1 MKFKVLISLL
11 LVGCVIL
18 FGFIFAI
25 VKVKQQKEDRKQLVD
40 EFLSRNDSPPP
51 LIPRTEEIPDEI
63 RRKFAAVPE
72 IHEKPTIIAEL
83 VQGGSPKTVEF
94 SPTNPYLVV
103 SRTSNKNPEDDIR
116 LWDINNPVTP
126 LAVFRGDSVSFSPDG
141 KRLAICDFGNI
152 DGSVKLWDIAKEQF
166 MSALRVVALDAVF
179 SPDNKH
185 LALSSSGVL
194 LWNVSNPTAPVEAI
208 KLERKNIEKDH
219 TFSVDGKLMATVESR
234 TNTVNIWEID
244 GNQVINKNYINVMNG
259 KVGWIEAMQ
268 FLPDPKNPIL
278 AIADHVIA
286 EHGRDIRLYYPPDW
300 QSYNTIPAGY
310 VYDLAFTPDGK
321 TIISGGTSELEIWS
335 VENGNRI
342 ASIEGYSGSVK
353 CVDVSADGKFVAA
366 GGHDGVIRV
375 WDIANYLPK
384 KQETTQ
390 NIVVPIYFLPTN
402 RLPQADIPERIDR
415 ILRDLQTF
423 FADEIQRHGFG
434 RKTFDFEKNSDGAAK
449 VYLFEGKTTDE
460 YYDRHTS
467 STVLNEI
474 EQHFELANKCY
485 FIIVDKSVEKES
497 IENKYTSADLEKI
510 EKGIQDMVLSLKDY
524 VIRRQG
530 GDIVVR
536 TPLNGYSKHGLAA
549 KFGDAFGLN
558 RDYRHP
564 SYLMSY
570 GRQSKHLSKS
580 SAAWLSRSRFFN
592 TEMPFF
598 DDKTIIETLS
608 PSKGKVRFKVE
619 DADGI
624 YQVRLLA
631 KLINKNHPL
640 GFQMKI
646 DPAQNQTEW
655 EKSYKGKYYT
665 LHDALT
671 LQGEKKATVELDYP
685 KFANNLIELHVIDG
699 HGNRIDVIKRIDYS
713 GTSFLRRIF
722 N

>member
-11 LVGCVIL
+11 LVGCVLL
-18 FGFIFAI
+18 FGFIFLI
-25 VKVKQQKEDRKQLVD
+25 VKVKQQQEDRKQLMD
-40 EFLSRNDSPPP
+40 EFFSGKDSPPP

-63 RRKFAAVPE
+63 RQKFAAVPE
-72 IHEKPTIIAEL
+72 TPEKPKIIAEL
-83 VQGGSPKTVEF
+83 VQGGSPQTVEF

-103 SRTSNKNPEDDIR
+103 SRTYDKNAEDDIR

-141 KRLAICDFGNI
+141 KRLAISDLGNI
-152 DGSVKLWDIAKEQF
+152 NGGVRLWDIATEQF
-166 MSALRVVALDAVF
+166 MSALRVAGFGAVF
-179 SPDNKH
+179 SPDNKL
-185 LALSSSGVL
+185 LALSSSGLL
-194 LWNVSNPTAPVEAI
+194 LWNVSNPAAPIEAI
-208 KLERKNIEKDH
+208 KLERKNFQKEH
-219 TFSVDGKLMATVESR
+219 TFSADGKLMATVESR
-234 TNTVNIWEID
+234 TDTVNIWEIN
-244 GNQVINKNYINVMNG
+244 GNQVVKKNSINVIDG
-259 KVGWIEAMQ
+259 KVGWIEAME
-268 FLPDPKNPIL
+268 FLPNPKNPIL
-278 AIADHVIA
+278 AIADND
-286 EHGRDIRLYYPPDW
+286 EDIRLYYPPDW
-300 QSYNTIPAGY
+300 QNYNTIPAGH
-310 VYDLAFTPDGK
+310 VYDLAFTSDGK
-321 TIISGGTSELEIWS
+321 NIISGGTGELEIWS

-342 ASIEGYSGSVK
+342 ASIEGYSGWVK

-366 GGHDGVIRV
+366 GGNDGVIRV

-402 RLPQADIPERIDR
+402 RLPQIDIPEKIDK

-434 RKTFDFEKNSDGAAK
+434 RKTFDFEKNSDGSAK

-460 YYDRHTS
+460 YYNEDTS
-467 STVLNEI
+467 SKVLNEI
-474 EQHFELANKCY
+474 EQHFELSNKCY
-485 FIIVDKSVEKES
+485 FIIADKSTEKKS
-497 IENKYTSADLEKI
+497 IKNRYTRSDLKNI
-510 EKGIQDMVLSLKDY
+510 EKGIQDMTLSIRDY
-524 VIRRQG
+524 IFRKRQG

-564 SYLMSY
+564 SYLMSD

-592 TEMPFF
+592 TEMTFF
-598 DDKTIIETLS
+598 DEKTVIETRS
-608 PSKGKVRFKVE
+608 SSKGKARFKVE

-631 KLINKNHPL
+631 KLINKNHPP
-640 GFQMKI
+640 GFQLKI
-646 DPAQNQTEW
+646 DPAENQTAW

-699 HGNRIDVIKRIDYS
+699 HGNRVYVIKRIDHS
-713 GTSFLRRIF
+713 VTSFLRRIL

>member
-18 FGFIFAI
+18 FGFIFLI
-25 VKVKQQKEDRKQLVD
+25 VKVKQQKADNKQLID
-40 EFLSRNDSPPP
+40 EFLSRNDNPPP

-63 RRKFAAVPE
+63 RQKFAAVPE
-72 IHEKPTIIAEL
+72 IPEKPTIIAEL
-83 VQGGSPKTVEF
+83 VQGGYPQTVEF

-103 SRTSNKNPEDDIR
+103 SSTYDANAEDTIR
-116 LWDINNPVTP
+116 LWNINNPITP
-126 LAVFRGDSVSFSPDG
+126 LAVFSGDSASFSPDG
-141 KRLAICDFGNI
+141 KILAICDSSNYI

-166 MSALRVVALDAVF
+166 MSALHEVALDAVF
-179 SPDNKH
+179 SPDHKL
-185 LALSSSGVL
+185 LALESSGL
-194 LWNVSNPTAPVEAI
+194 ELWNVSNPTAPVEAI
-208 KLERKNIEKDH
+208 NLKRKNIEKEH
-219 TFSVDGKLMATVESR
+219 TFSADGKLMATVEAI
-234 TNTVNIWEID
+234 NDTVNIWEIS
-244 GNQVINKNYINVMNG
+244 GNQVTKKNAIDVIDE

-278 AIADHVIA
+278 AIADHD
-286 EHGRDIRLYYPPDW
+286 EDIRLYYPPDW
-300 QSYNTIPAGY
+300 KPNYNTIPAGN
-310 VYDLAFTPDGK
+310 VNDLAFTPDGK
-321 TIISGGTSELEIWS
+321 TIISGGTNELEIWS
-335 VENGNRI
+335 VENGSRI
-342 ASIEGYSGSVK
+342 ASIEGYSDWVN
-353 CVDVSADGKFVAA
+353 CVDVSADGKFVTA
-366 GGHDGVIRV
+366 GGNDGVIRV

-402 RLPQADIPERIDR
+402 RLPQTDIPEKIDK
-415 ILRDLQTF
+415 ILRELQTF

-434 RKTFDFEKNSDGAAK
+434 RKTFDFEKNSDGSAK

-460 YYDRHTS
+460 YYDEWPS
-467 STVLNEI
+467 SRVLNEI
-474 EQHFELANKCY
+474 EQHFELSNNCY
-485 FIIVDKSVEKES
+485 FIIVDEIIENES
-497 IENKYTSADLEKI
+497 IKNRYTFSYSDLENI
-510 EKGIQDMVLSLKDY
+510 RESIQAMGRDF
-524 VIRRQG
+524 IFRQQG
-530 GDIVVR
+530 AHIVVR
-536 TPLNGYSKHGLAA
+536 TPLNRYAKHVLAA

-580 SAAWLSRSRFFN
+580 SAAWLNSSRFFN
-592 TEMPFF
+592 TEMTFF
-598 DDKTIIETLS
+598 DDKTIIKTRS

-631 KLINKNHPL
+631 ESINENHPP

-646 DPAQNQTEW
+646 DPVENQTEW
-655 EKSYKGKYYT
+655 EKLYKGRYYT

-671 LQGEKKATVELDYP
+671 LQGEKKAIVELDYP

-699 HGNRIDVIKRIDYS
+699 HGNRVYVIKRINNS
-713 GTSFLRRIF
+713 VTSFLRRIL

>member
-51 LIPRTEEIPDEI
+51 PIPRTEEIPDEI

-72 IHEKPTIIAEL
+72 IPEKPKIIAEL

-103 SRTSNKNPEDDIR
+103 SRTSHKNSEDDIR
-116 LWDINNPVTP
+116 LWDSNNPVTP
-126 LAVFRGDSVSFSPDG
+126 LAVFRGNSVSFSPDG
-141 KRLAICDFGNI
+141 KRLAISDLGNI
-152 DGSVKLWDIAKEQF
+152 DGGVRLWDIATEQF
-166 MSALRVVALDAVF
+166 MSALRVTGFDAVF
-179 SPDNKH
+179 SPDNKL
-185 LALSSSGVL
+185 LALPSSGLL

-208 KLERKNIEKDH
+208 KLERKNFEQEH
-219 TFSVDGKLMATVESR
+219 TFSADGKLMATVESR
-234 TNTVNIWEID
+234 TDTVNIWEID
-244 GNQVINKNYINVMNG
+244 GNQVIKKNYINVIDG

-278 AIADHVIA
+278 AIADND
-286 EHGRDIRLYYPPDW
+286 GDIRLYYPPDW
-300 QSYNTIPAGY
+300 QNYNTVPAGY
-310 VYDLAFTPDGK
+310 VKDLAFTPDGK
-321 TIISGGTSELEIWS
+321 NIISGGTNGLKIWS
-335 VENGNRI
+335 VENGSRI
-342 ASIEGYSGSVK
+342 ASIKGYSGWVK

-366 GGHDGVIRV
+366 GGNDGVIRV

-384 KQETTQ
+384 KQEITQ
-390 NIVVPIYFLPTN
+390 NVVVPIYFLPTN
-402 RLPQADIPERIDR
+402 RLPQTDIPERIDK

-423 FADEIQRHGFG
+423 FADEIQRHAFG
-434 RKTFDFEKNSDGAAK
+434 RKTFDFEKNSDGSAK

-460 YYDRHTS
+460 YYDEDTRS
-467 STVLNEI
+467 RVLNEI
-474 EQHFELANKCY
+474 EQHFELSNNCY
-485 FIIVDKSVEKES
+485 FIIADKVDKSIEKKS
-497 IENKYTSADLEKI
+497 IKNRYTLSDLENI
-510 EKGIQDMVLSLKDY
+510 EKSIQDMTRSLRDY
-524 VIRRQG
+524 IFRERQG

-536 TPLNGYSKHGLAA
+536 TPLNGYPKHALAA
-549 KFGDAFGLN
+549 KFGHVFGLN

-564 SYLMSY
+564 SYLMSS

-592 TEMPFF
+592 TEMTFF
-598 DDKTIIETLS
+598 DDKTVIEALS
-608 PSKGKVRFKVE
+608 PSRRKARFKVE

-624 YQVRLLA
+624 YQVRLLVEP
-631 KLINKNHPL
+631 INKNHPP

-646 DPAQNQTEW
+646 DPAENQTEW

-671 LQGEKKATVELDYP
+671 LRGEKKATVELDYP

-699 HGNRIDVIKRIDYS
+699 HGNRVYVIKRIDNS

>member
-1 MKFKVLISLL
+1 MKLKVLISLL

-18 FGFIFAI
+18 FGFIFLI

-51 LIPRTEEIPDEI
+51 PIPRTEEIPDEI

-72 IHEKPTIIAEL
+72 IPEKPKIIAEL
-83 VQGGSPKTVEF
+83 VQGGYPETVEF

-103 SRTSNKNPEDDIR
+103 SRTSDKNSEDDIR

-141 KRLAICDFGNI
+141 KRLAISDLGNI
-152 DGSVKLWDIAKEQF
+152 DGRIKLWDIATEQF
-166 MSALRVVALDAVF
+166 MSALRVVAFDAVF

-185 LALSSSGVL
+185 LALSSSSVL
-194 LWNVSNPTAPVEAI
+194 LWNVSNPTALVEAI
-208 KLERKNIEKDH
+208 ELERKNIEKDH
-219 TFSVDGKLMATVESR
+219 TFSADGKLMATVESR
-234 TNTVNIWEID
+234 TDTVNIWEIN
-244 GNQVINKNYINVMNG
+244 GNQVMKKSSINVIDR

-278 AIADHVIA
+278 AIVDND
-286 EHGRDIRLYYPPDW
+286 EDIRLYYPPDW
-300 QSYNTIPAGY
+300 QSYNTIPAGN

-321 TIISGGTSELEIWS
+321 TLISGGTGEVEIWS

-342 ASIEGYSGSVK
+342 ASIEGYSRWVK

-366 GGHDGVIRV
+366 GGNDGVIRV

-384 KQETTQ
+384 KQEITQ
-390 NIVVPIYFLPTN
+390 NIVIPIYFLPTN
-402 RLPQADIPERIDR
+402 RPPQADIPEKIDR

-423 FADEIQRHGFG
+423 FADEIQRHAFG
-434 RKTFDFEKNSDGAAK
+434 RKTFDFEKNSDGSAK

-460 YYDRHTS
+460 YYDEDTRS
-467 STVLNEI
+467 RVLNEI
-474 EQHFELANKCY
+474 EQHFELSNNCY
-485 FIIVDKSVEKES
+485 FIIADKSTKKKS
-497 IENKYTSADLEKI
+497 IKNRYTSADLEKI
-510 EKGIQDMVLSLKDY
+510 EKGIRDMTLS
-524 VIRRQG
+524 IRDSIFRKRQG

-536 TPLNGYSKHGLAA
+536 TPLNGYSKHVLAA
-549 KFGDAFGLN
+549 EFGDAFGLN

-564 SYLMSY
+564 SYLMSG

-592 TEMPFF
+592 TEMTFF
-598 DDKTIIETLS
+598 DDKTVIETLS
-608 PSKGKVRFKVE
+608 PSKGKIRFKVE
-619 DADGI
+619 DTDGI

-631 KLINKNHPL
+631 KPINKNHPP

-646 DPAQNQTEW
+646 DPVQNQTEW
-655 EKSYKGKYYT
+655 EKSYQGRYYT

-685 KFANNLIELHVIDG
+685 KFVDDLIELHVIDS
-699 HGNRIDVIKRIDYS
+699 HGNRVYVIKRIDHS
-713 GTSFLRRIF
+713 GTSFLRRMF

>member
-18 FGFIFAI
+18 FGFIFLI
-25 VKVKQQKEDRKQLVD
+25 VKVKQQKEDRKQLMD
-40 EFLSRNDSPPP
+40 EFLSRRDSPPP
-51 LIPRTEEIPDEI
+51 LIARTEEIPDEI

-72 IHEKPTIIAEL
+72 IPEKPKIIAEL
-83 VQGGSPKTVEF
+83 VQGGSPQTVEF

-103 SRTSNKNPEDDIR
+103 SRTYDANAEDNIK
-116 LWDINNPVTP
+116 LWDINTPVTP
-126 LAVFRGDSVSFSPDG
+126 LAVFSGDSVSFSPDG
-141 KRLAICDFGNI
+141 KRLAISDLGNI
-152 DGSVKLWDIAKEQF
+152 DGGVRLWDIATEQF
-166 MSALRVVALDAVF
+166 MSALRVAGFDAVF

-185 LALSSSGVL
+185 LALSSSGLL
-194 LWNVSNPTAPVEAI
+194 LWDVSNPTAPVEAI
-208 KLERKNIEKDH
+208 KLERKNFEEDH
-219 TFSVDGKLMATVESR
+219 TFSADGKLMATVESR
-234 TNTVNIWEID
+234 TDTVNIWEID
-244 GNQVINKNYINVMNG
+244 GNQVVKKNSINVIDG

-268 FLPDPKNPIL
+268 FLPNPKNPIL
-278 AIADHVIA
+278 AIADNA
-286 EHGRDIRLYYPPDW
+286 EDIRLYYPLDW
-300 QSYNTIPAGY
+300 HNHNTIPAGN

-335 VENGNRI
+335 VKNGNRI
-342 ASIEGYSGSVK
+342 ASIEGYSGWVK

-366 GGHDGVIRV
+366 GGNDGVLRV

-390 NIVVPIYFLPTN
+390 NIVAPIYFLPTN
-402 RLPQADIPERIDR
+402 RLPQTDIPEKIDR

-434 RKTFDFEKNSDGAAK
+434 RKTFDFEKNSDGSAK

-460 YYDRHTS
+460 YYDRYTS
-467 STVLNEI
+467 SKVLNEI
-474 EQHFELANKCY
+474 KQHFELSNNCY
-485 FIIVDKSVEKES
+485 FIIVDKSIKKES
-497 IENKYTSADLEKI
+497 VKNKFTASDMENI
-510 EKGIQDMVLSLKDY
+510 RKGIQDTTLSIRDH
-524 VIRRQG
+524 VFRRQG

-536 TPLNGYSKHGLAA
+536 TPLNGYSKHTLAA

-592 TEMPFF
+592 PETTFF
-598 DDKTIIETLS
+598 DEKTVIETRS
-608 PSKGKVRFKVE
+608 SSKRKARFKVE

-624 YQVRLLA
+624 YQVRLLV
-631 KLINKNHPL
+631 KPINENHPP

-646 DPAQNQTEW
+646 DPAENQTAW
-655 EKSYKGKYYT
+655 EKSYRGKYYT

-685 KFANNLIELHVIDG
+685 KFVNNLIELHVIDG
-699 HGNRIDVIKRIDYS
+699 HGNRVDVIKRIDNS
-713 GTSFLRRIF
+713 GTSFLRRIL

>member
-18 FGFIFAI
+18 FGVIFSI
-25 VKVKQQKEDRKQLVD
+25 VKIKQQKEDRKQLID

-63 RRKFAAVPE
+63 RQKFAAVPA
-72 IHEKPTIIAEL
+72 ISEKPGIIAEL
-83 VQGGSPKTVEF
+83 VQGGSPETVEF

-103 SRTSNKNPEDDIR
+103 SRTYDGNSEDDIR

-141 KRLAICDFGNI
+141 KILAICDFGNI

-166 MSALRVVALDAVF
+166 MSSLRVVALDAVF
-179 SPDNKH
+179 SPDNKL
-185 LALSSSGVL
+185 LALASSGLL
-194 LWNVSNPTAPVEAI
+194 LWDVSNPTAPVEAI
-208 KLERKNIEKDH
+208 KLKGKNFEEEH
-219 TFSVDGKLMATVESR
+219 TFSADGKLMATVESR
-234 TNTVNIWEID
+234 TDTVNIWEID
-244 GNQVINKNYINVMNG
+244 GYQVIKKSYINVIDG

-268 FLPDPKNPIL
+268 FLPDPKNPVL
-278 AIADHVIA
+278 AIADND
-286 EHGRDIRLYYPPDW
+286 EDIRLYYPPDW
-300 QSYNTIPAGY
+300 QNYNTIPAGNVNY
-310 VYDLAFTPDGK
+310 LAFTPDGK
-321 TIISGGTSELEIWS
+321 TIISGGTSELKIWS
-335 VENGNRI
+335 VANGNRI
-342 ASIEGYSGSVK
+342 ASIKGDSGWVK

-366 GGHDGVIRV
+366 GGNDGVIRV
-375 WDIANYLPK
+375 WDIANYLSE

-402 RLPQADIPERIDR
+402 RLPQTDIPEKIDT

-423 FADEIQRHGFG
+423 FADEIQRHEFG
-434 RKTFDFEKNSDGAAK
+434 RKTFDFEKNSDGSAK

-460 YYDRHTS
+460 YYDRGTS
-467 STVLNEI
+467 SKVLDEI
-474 EQHFELANKCY
+474 EQHFELSNNCY
-485 FIIVDKSVEKES
+485 FIIVDKSKEKKS
-497 IENKYTSADLEKI
+497 IKNKYTSSDLENIRKSI
-510 EKGIQDMVLSLKDY
+510 RDMELSLRDY
-524 VIRRQG
+524 IFRRQG
-530 GDIVVR
+530 GNIVVR
-536 TPLNGYSKHGLAA
+536 TPLNGYSKHGLAT
-549 KFGDAFGLN
+549 KFGDVFGLN

-592 TEMPFF
+592 PEMTFF

-608 PSKGKVRFKVE
+608 LSKGKARFKVE
-619 DADGI
+619 DTDGI
-624 YQVRLLA
+624 YQVRLLVQ
-631 KLINKNHPL
+631 LTNKNHPL

-655 EKSYKGKYYT
+655 EKSYKGTYYT

-671 LQGEKKATVELDYP
+671 LQGEEKATVELDYP
-685 KFANNLIELHVIDG
+685 KFVDNLIELRIIDG
-699 HGNRIDVIKRIDYS
+699 HGNRVYVKKRIGNS
-713 GTSFLRRIF
+713 VTSFLRRIL

>member
-18 FGFIFAI
+18 FGFIFLI
-25 VKVKQQKEDRKQLVD
+25 VKVKQQKEDRKQLID
-40 EFLSRNDSPPP
+40 ESLSRSDNSPP

-63 RRKFAAVPE
+63 RQKFAAVPE
-72 IHEKPTIIAEL
+72 NPGIIAEL

-103 SRTSNKNPEDDIR
+103 SRTYDANSEDTIR

-126 LAVFRGDSVSFSPDG
+126 LAVFSGDFVSFSPDG
-141 KRLAICDFGNI
+141 EILAISDLGN
-152 DGSVKLWDIAKEQF
+152 VKLWDIAKEQF
-166 MSALRVVALDAVF
+166 ISSLRAAGFNAVF
-179 SPDNKH
+179 SPDHKH
-185 LALSSSGVL
+185 LALASSSLL
-194 LWNVSNPTAPVEAI
+194 LWNVSNLIAPVEAI
-208 KLERKNIEKDH
+208 KLKRKNFEKEH
-219 TFSVDGKLMATVESR
+219 TFSADGKLMATVESR
-234 TNTVNIWEID
+234 TDTVNIWEIN
-244 GNQVINKNYINVMNG
+244 GNQVVKKNSINVIDE
-259 KVGWIEAMQ
+259 KVGWIEAMR

-278 AIADHVIA
+278 AIADQD
-286 EHGRDIRLYYPPDW
+286 EDIRLYYPPDW
-300 QSYNTIPAGY
+300 HNYNTIPAGN

-321 TIISGGTSELEIWS
+321 TIISGGTGDLKIWS
-335 VENGNRI
+335 VENGSRI
-342 ASIEGYSGSVK
+342 ASIKGYSGWVK

-366 GGHDGVIRV
+366 GNNDGVIRV

-402 RLPQADIPERIDR
+402 RLPQIDIPEKIDR

-460 YYDRHTS
+460 YYDEDTS
-467 STVLNEI
+467 SRVLNEI
-474 EQHFELANKCY
+474 KQHFELSNKCY
-485 FIIVDKSVEKES
+485 FIIVDKSIEKES
-497 IENKYTSADLEKI
+497 IKKRYTVSELENMEKSI
-510 EKGIQDMVLSLKDY
+510 RDMVLSLRDY
-524 VIRRQG
+524 VFRRQD

-536 TPLNGYSKHGLAA
+536 TPLNGYSKRALAA

-570 GRQSKHLSKS
+570 SRQSKHLSKG

-592 TEMPFF
+592 TEMTFF
-598 DDKTIIETLS
+598 DDKTIVETLS
-608 PSKGKVRFKVE
+608 PLKGKARFKVE

-624 YQVRLLA
+624 YQVRLLVR
-631 KLINKNHPL
+631 P
-640 GFQMKI
+640 
-646 DPAQNQTEW
+646 
-655 EKSYKGKYYT
+655 KGVYYT

-685 KFANNLIELHVIDG
+685 KFVDNLIELHVMDG
-699 HGNRIDVIKRIDYS
+699 HGNRVYVIKRIDHS
-713 GTSFLRRIF
+713 VTSFLRRIF